1 MRYIMTNMSKFIG
14 SLLGSCLT
22 FSLAFS
28 TAVYAES
35 LTKAPEI
42 TGEFE
47 AFVLADGLTSP
58 DGLVLHPDSRELYVA
73 EEDIGRISVI
83 RDGKALPVIDGEIT
97 VALDD
102 LPAWALTR
110 TRPRSYWEHNRLRSP
125 EGLAFSDEGHLL
137 VTEDIPGGRL
147 LEFIPDTEGNF
158 SIAKPIPIPWLSKP
172 YAWENVKV
180 GKNGTLYV
188 SGSTAEYGPGLYF
201 GTVLSRDTS
210 GNWWVV
216 DYGPFA
222 SFAALGLSKDEDIL
236 LVSEEVS
243 GHIVWWDTVQH
254 VEIGAIDE
262 MLPNVESVSV
272 LPDGSILAL
281 QESQMKLGDQL
292 KGHDVRAM
300 PGRLLRINPITYEI
314 APYAEGFEVIE
325 TVLVDEKTGKIYVTE
340 DNRGRI
346 LELRPNTPFDDSDYL
361 LTRAQYTREVTDGRA
376 PRRWPKFLKSFVEEL
391 GVKTEDETPGVE
403 KDAEGRLLKQ
413 KGQEFTLEEFADRI
427 PLVAGRLKATPKNVS
442 SSDPIEEIRFLMLYP
457 NIAITGNKYATPS
470 LSLFAAMHKSG
481 EVTRSKMITGLSEA
495 SYDIYE
501 GRQTTR
507 ENPGALFLPLG
518 NVAVHPMGRD
528 VQMALS
534 FMGVEMFDDY
544 FMQLETGREDK
555 GVLTVNP
562 RADGSPND
570 TYDLEFVE
578 KDIAGNTERNLIV
591 AGLNRMRVN
600 DYGWYKI
607 GNAPVS
613 SLLSMNSTIPWF
625 NKRTADLAKNV
636 NSRNAAYGN
645 MAGDAGFRSDQLAG
659 AAVSAR
665 ESYAPQVVSDPEEL
679 VRRAAARR
687 QVTPSYAN
695 EQMMHAE
702 GGDTRQAEP
711 IKTQRNAEGL
721 EERKAEPDPA
731 ERRANDA
738 PEEERAQEQGQE
750 VADAMS
756 LPEAEAQGAWTN
768 IIISRAVEL
777 WGSAEF

>member
-1 MRYIMTNMSKFIG
+1 MMNRNNFIR
-14 SLLGSCLT
+14 LFLGMCIALFCLV
-22 FSLAFS
+22 SR
-28 TAVYAES
+28 TAYAER
-35 LTKAPEI
+35 LVKAPEI
-42 TGEFE
+42 TGDFE

-58 DGLVLHPDSRELYVA
+58 DGLVLHPDSGELYVA

-83 RDGKALPVIDGEIT
+83 RDGKAQPVIEGEIRIE
-97 VALDD
+97 LSD

-110 TRPRSYWEHNRLRSP
+110 TRPRSYWDHNRLRSP
-125 EGLAFSDEGHLL
+125 EGLAFTKEGHLL

-147 LEFIPDTEGNF
+147 LEFIPDAKGQFT
-158 SIAKPIPIPWLSKP
+158 SAKPIPIPWLSKP
-172 YAWENVKV
+172 YAWENIKV
-180 GKNGTLYV
+180 SKNGTLYL

-243 GHIVWWDTVQH
+243 GHIVWWDTIQH

-262 MLPNVESVSV
+262 VLPNVESVSV

-281 QESQMKLGDQL
+281 QESQMKLGDQI

-300 PGRLLRINPITYEI
+300 PGRLVRINPITYEVE
-314 APYAEGFEVIE
+314 PYAEGFEVIE
-325 TVLVDEKTGKIYVTE
+325 TVLVDEKSGKIYVTE

-346 LELRPNTPFDDSDYL
+346 LELRPNEPFDDSDYL

-376 PRRWPKFLKSFVEEL
+376 PRRWPKFLRSFVEEL
-391 GVKTEDETPGVE
+391 GVKTEDDSPGLE
-403 KDAEGRLLKQ
+403 KNAEGNLVKQ
-413 KGQEFTLEEFADRI
+413 KGQQFTLEEFADRI
-427 PLVAGRLKATPKNVS
+427 PLVAGRLKATPKKVS
-442 SSDPIEEIRFLMLYP
+442 AADPIEEIRFLMLYP

-470 LSLFAAMHKSG
+470 LSLFAAIHKSG
-481 EVTRSKMITGLSEA
+481 EITRTKMITGVAEA
-495 SYDIYE
+495 SFDIYE
-501 GRQTTR
+501 GRQATR

-534 FMGVEMFDDY
+534 FMGVELFDDY

-562 RADGSPND
+562 REKGASSD
-570 TYDLEFVE
+570 TYDLEFIE
-578 KDIAGNTERNLIV
+578 KDVQGNTERNLIV

-645 MAGDAGFRSDQLAG
+645 LAGEPSFRSDQLAA
-659 AAVSAR
+659 AAVGAR

-687 QVTPSYAN
+687 QGTPSYADSD
-695 EQMMHAE
+695 MMHAE

-711 IKTQRNAEGL
+711 INNQRNAEGL
-721 EERKAEPDPA
+721 EERKAQPDPA
-731 ERRANDA
+731 ERRANDSL
-738 PEEERAQEQGQE
+738 EEERVEGQSKE
-750 VADAMS
+750 VVGTS
-756 LPEAEAQGAWTN
+756 ELIEAETEGSWTN

-777 WGSAEF
+777 WGTAEF